1 MPLND
6 AAIRAAKPDAEKT
19 MKLSD
24 GGGLQLWVKP
34 SGARLWALAYRFAGK
49 QKKLSLGQYP
59 SIGLRDARKAR
70 DEAKRALGSG
80 IDPGQQ
86 KRREKLNKRAAEA
99 NTFEAIASE
108 LIEKKRREGK
118 ARATVEKAEW
128 LLGLVKPDIG
138 GRPVV
143 EIASADIL
151 AAIRPV
157 EARGTHETAIRLR
170 GKIGEVF
177 RYAIATGRCANDP
190 TAALRGAL
198 IRPRVSHRA
207 AIVDAKA
214 FGALLRAIDGY
225 SAPATRIA
233 LQLLALSFVRPG
245 ELRYAAWS
253 EFDLDKRVWE
263 IKAGKMKMRRPHRV
277 PLTAQALA
285 RLEEL
290 RPLTGQGKYLFPS
303 ERTLERPISENTLN
317 AALRR
322 MGYNADE
329 VTSHGFRASA
339 SSILN
344 ESGLFNSDAIEAQL
358 AHVDK
363 NAVRRAYARSEHWDE
378 RVRIMDW
385 WTNKLDA
392 LRSEGKVIDMG
403 SRKA

>member
-6 AAIRAAKPDAEKT
+6 AAIRAAKPDAEMT
-19 MKLSD
+19 VKLSD

-34 SGARLWALAYRFAGK
+34 SGARLWALAYRFGGK

-59 SIGLRDARKAR
+59 SIGLKDARKAR

-118 ARATVEKAEW
+118 ARVTVEKADW
-128 LLGLVKPDIG
+128 LIRLARPSLGA
-138 GRPVV
+138 RPIA
-143 EIASADIL
+143 EITSAEIL

-170 GKIGEVF
+170 GRIGEVF
-177 RYAIATGRCANDP
+177 RYAIATGRCTNDP

-207 AIVDAKA
+207 AILDAKA
-214 FGALLRAIDGY
+214 FGALLRVIDGY

-233 LQLLALSFVRPG
+233 LQLLALTFVRPG
-245 ELRYAAWS
+245 ELRYAEWS

-263 IKAGKMKMRRPHRV
+263 IAAEKMKMRRPHSV

-285 RLEEL
+285 LLEEL
-290 RPLTGQGKYLFPS
+290 RRLTGQGKYLFPS
-303 ERTLERPISENTLN
+303 ERTPERPISENTLN

-322 MGYNADE
+322 LGYKAEE

-344 ESGLFNSDAIEAQL
+344 ESGLFNSDAVEAQL

-363 NAVRRAYARSEHWDE
+363 NAVRRAYARSEHWAE
-378 RVRIMDW
+378 RVRMMDW
-385 WTNKLDA
+385 WANTLDA
-392 LRSEGKVIDMG
+392 LRGGGETA
-403 SRKA
+403 RLTHTA